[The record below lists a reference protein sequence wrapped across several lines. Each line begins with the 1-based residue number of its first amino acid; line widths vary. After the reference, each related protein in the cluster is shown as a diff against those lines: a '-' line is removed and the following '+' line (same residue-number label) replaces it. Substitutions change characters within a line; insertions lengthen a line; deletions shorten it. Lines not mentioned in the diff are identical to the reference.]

1 MVKTVL
7 GIEGMAC
14 SMCEA
19 HINDAIRKA
28 FPVKKVTS
36 SHTKKESVILS
47 ETPIDPEALRA
58 AIDATGYTYLSSSAE
73 PYVKKGLF
81 GF

>member
-1 MVKTVL
+1 MIKTTVK
-7 GIEGMAC
+7 IDGMAC

-19 HINDAIRKA
+19 
-28 FPVKKVTS
+28 TS

-58 AIDATGYTYLSSSAE
+58 AINATGYTYLSSKSEA
-73 PYVKKGLF
+73 YVKKGLF

>member
-1 MVKTVL
+1 MIKTTVK
-7 GIEGMAC
+7 IDGMAC

-28 FPVKKVTS
+28 FPVS

-58 AIDATGYTYLSSSAE
+58 AIDATGYTYLSSSSE
-73 PYVKKGLF
+73 SYVKKGIF